1 MGSDETEPTVKGF
14 SNLEETNNDDEQ
26 EIDEI
31 FRIETYLFNYETLLC
46 EKFKEFNYLLKIDLD
61 VLTKYIEGSKTYE
74 EYKDDWI
81 YEWNKDVPWV
91 HEKPWADNGAW
102 K

>member
-1 MGSDETEPTVKGF
+1 MGSNETEPTVEGF

-91 HEKPWADNGAW
+91 HEKPWVDNGAW